1 MEPPYWYYPV
11 HQSLGAALY
20 RAGDHGAASDAF
32 MAALAKSPNNG
43 WALYGLAAAER
54 ASGQKMRAAASTA
67 ALQRAWSGDPT
78 WLKMDRL

>member
-20 RAGDHGAASDAF
+20 RAGRHEEARDAF
-32 MAALAKSPNNG
+32 AVALKQAPNNG

-54 ASGQKMRAAASTA
+54 ALGHREQALTA
-67 ALQRAWSGDPT
+67 DTALRKSWSGERR
-78 WLKMDRL
+78 WLTMDRL